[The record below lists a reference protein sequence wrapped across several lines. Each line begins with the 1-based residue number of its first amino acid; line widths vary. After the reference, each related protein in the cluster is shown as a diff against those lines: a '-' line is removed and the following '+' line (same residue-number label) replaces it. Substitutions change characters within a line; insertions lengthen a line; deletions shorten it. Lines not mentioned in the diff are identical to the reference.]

1 MPLAVYVYV
10 EVAGGASKPVLGVW
24 VYGLFVVLVQTII
37 AWPWVSFGVGY

>member
-24 VYGLFVVLVQTII
+24 GLWVVCRIGTDYNSVAMGII
-37 AWPWVSFGVGY
+37 RW